1 MIKKLFVFTLLTG
14 VFLGCEAYA
23 QVQKNI
29 DVKIGAGMTL
39 SPTGVLG
46 VGSADYRLSE
56 NIALTAMM
64 QWSLGELQDIVF
76 PSFGGRLILPRNVI
90 NASGSGKS
98 GIELSAVF
106 GAGPVYREVNGFKSS
121 HVGYNTGLGMD
132 VFLGRGFS
140 FGGMALVNLT
150 SNVVED
156 SFFSVFGHIGLH
168 F

>member
-1 MIKKLFVFTLLTG
+1 MMKR
-14 VFLGCEAYA
+14 FLAFALCVIVLHAGAVYA
-23 QVQKNI
+23 QVQEKI
-29 DVKIGAGMTL
+29 DIKIGAGTTL

-76 PSFGGRLILPRNVI
+76 PSFGGRLILPRSVI
-90 NASGSGKS
+90 NGSASGNSGL
-98 GIELSAVF
+98 ELSALF
-106 GAGPVYREVNGFKSS
+106 GAGPVYREVNGFKAS
-121 HVGYNTGLGMD
+121 HVGYTTGIGVDM
-132 VFLGRGFS
+132 FLGSGFS
-140 FGGMALVNLT
+140 FGGTALVNFT

-156 SFFSVFGHIGLH
+156 SFFSVFGHVGLH

>member
-1 MIKKLFVFTLLTG
+1 MMKQLLACALCLTMLFTAD
-14 VFLGCEAYA
+14 AYA
-23 QVQKNI
+23 QLQEKI
-29 DVKIGAGMTL
+29 DLKIGAGTTL

-76 PSFGGRLILPRNVI
+76 PSFGGRLILPRSVI
-90 NASGSGKS
+90 SGSEKS
-98 GIELSAVF
+98 GLELSALF
-106 GAGPVYREVNGFKSS
+106 GAGPVYREVNGFKAS
-121 HVGYNTGLGMD
+121 HVGYTTGLGVDM
-132 VFLGRGFS
+132 FLGSGFS
-140 FGGMALVNLT
+140 FGGTALVNLT

-156 SFFSVFGHIGLH
+156 SFFSVFGHVGFH